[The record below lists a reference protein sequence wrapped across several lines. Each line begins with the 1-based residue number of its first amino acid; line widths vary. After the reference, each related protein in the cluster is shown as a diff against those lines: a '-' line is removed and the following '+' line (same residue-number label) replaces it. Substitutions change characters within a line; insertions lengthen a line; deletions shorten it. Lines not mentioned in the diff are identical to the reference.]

1 MGIFYA
7 IIMATKGNLT
17 FHTLKEGT
25 GMTDKQLC
33 KYIDEQ
39 QCRKL
44 AGLFGS
50 WEKYVDTPGLG
61 LTPSQIADVRDCA
74 LKHGNEMA
82 MSTALRLWLNYNLFK
97 TYRSLI
103 EILLELNEGSL
114 AVKLATY
121 GKLKEYLSISLCMQ
135 LSLQLSK
142 LC

>member
-50 WEKYVDTPGLG
+50 WKKYVDTPGLG
-61 LTPSQIADVRDCA
+61 LTPSQIADVQDCA

-82 MSTALRLWLNYNLFK
+82 MSTALRVWLNYNLFK

-121 GKLKEYLSISLCMQ
+121 GKKEKNICQFRYACNYPYSC
-135 LSLQLSK
+135 
-142 LC
+142 